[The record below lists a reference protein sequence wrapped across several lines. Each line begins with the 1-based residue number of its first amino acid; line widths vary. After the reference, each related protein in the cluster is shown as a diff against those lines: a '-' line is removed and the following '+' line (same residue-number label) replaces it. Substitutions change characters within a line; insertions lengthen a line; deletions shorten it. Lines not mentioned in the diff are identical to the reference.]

1 MEKNPV
7 FFGLC
12 GIRKIGKGGN
22 WASDNLTH
30 TMKHITSVVS
40 RRFFY
45 HSGRASSF
53 RFLITSLGKSIYNT
67 SINQFSLN
75 KVQSVAT
82 RKLQEENI

>member
-40 RRFFY
+40 RRSFIIFLWNKPANKSTENLMYFFME
-45 HSGRASSF
+45 ANKSSD
-53 RFLITSLGKSIYNT
+53 N
-67 SINQFSLN
+67 
-75 KVQSVAT
+75 
-82 RKLQEENI
+82 